1 MWCGGVRGAATS
13 PAAATFSSVCD
24 MLVFASSLRMGRLFG
39 MSQITENTAAG
50 YLPQED
56 TAKVLAAQFD
66 ATYAKVKV

>member
-1 MWCGGVRGAATS
+1 
-13 PAAATFSSVCD
+13 

-39 MSQITENTAAG
+39 MSQIDENTAAG

>member
-1 MWCGGVRGAATS
+1 
-13 PAAATFSSVCD
+13 